1 MAREVR
7 RWRMRN
13 REIVLDR
20 TRIMGILNVTPDS
33 FADGGRFL
41 EPQAAIYHAL
51 EMVEDGADLVDIGG
65 ESTRP
70 GSDPVGAFEEWQRIG
85 PVLEGLAGKVDVP
98 ISVDTRKPEVAERAI
113 RAGASVVNDVS
124 GLRDPK
130 MIRIVSR
137 ERVGVVV
144 MHMLGEPKT
153 MQAEPRYADVVGEVR
168 AHLDRIVRAARYA
181 GVPSDAIALDP
192 GIGFGKAA
200 DDSLELL
207 RRLDVLVELG
217 YPVVVG
223 VSRKSFLARI
233 GAGETPEERLG
244 GSLAAAAWAVLRG
257 AHVIRAHDVADTV
270 RAMRAIDGL
279 MNPARND

>member
-33 FADGGRFL
+33 FVDGGRFL

-51 EMVEDGADLVDIGG
+51 EMVEDGADMVDVGG

-153 MQAEPRYADVVGEVR
+153 MQSEPHYADVVGEVK
-168 AHLDRIVRAARYA
+168 AYLDRTVRAARYA
-181 GVPSDAIALDP
+181 GVPSESIAVDP
-192 GIGFGKAA
+192 GIGFGKTA
-200 DDSLELL
+200 DHSLELL

-217 YPVVVG
+217 HPVVIG
-223 VSRKSFLARI
+223 VSRKSFLAKI
-233 GAGETPEERLG
+233 GAGDAPEERLA
-244 GSLAAAAWAVLRG
+244 GSLVAAAWAVLRG

-279 MNPARND
+279 TGPARND